1 MSGVRSLLTVSKA
14 ALPCVFGI
22 QRTFPLSAH
31 GSAFPAEKEGPR
43 RCSALW
49 LATLLLTSLLSS
61 ACAAQRQPGLAP
73 LPPMGWNDWAHYQC
87 GFTEQTILDNARALV
102 RTGLAARGYR
112 TVTIDDCWMLKSR
125 DSRGNLQ
132 PDPQRFPHGMKAVA
146 KAVHA
151 LGLKFGIYEDAGSQ
165 TCGGFAGSGVPQG
178 GGQDHFLQ
186 DARLFASW
194 GVDDLKLDGCNV
206 YSAPGDSQ
214 DTAYRAAYRAQSAA
228 LFETERPVIF
238 SESAPAYFQ
247 GTADWYD
254 VLSWVR
260 SYGQLW
266 REGSDIATFD
276 AKAPDAPRFHSVLWN
291 YAYNLPL
298 GRFQSPGNWNDA
310 DFIIGGDGGMT
321 PAETRSQLAL
331 WSMMSAPL
339 ILSSDLSRLSPA
351 AISVLGNRAVLSVD
365 QDPLGRMATLLR
377 RTPSSD
383 LLLKELAA
391 GRYAVAVLNRTDHPL
406 RVELH
411 AADLGFAQTGCR
423 FSSVDLWSG
432 APQKGAFTLQANVA
446 AHDTAIWKIRP
457 VLACGAPARMGVVT
471 RLASGG
477 HRDPESYVFCLAA
490 SGKVEACS
498 DSPAQRWT
506 VTPAGSLESLGK
518 CLSAANG
525 KLLMQPCVSSD
536 AQRWKYTL
544 TGNLIHRGDRLC
556 LTGRAAQGLT
566 LEMCGRHLLEN
577 QTWSLPND
585 FSHR

>member
-1 MSGVRSLLTVSKA
+1 MGGMRSVLMATKLA
-14 ALPCVFGI
+14 PFFFFGI
-22 QRTFPLSAH
+22 PES
-31 GSAFPAEKEGPR
+31 SPSPR
-43 RCSALW
+43 RPSALHAEGDGRGRCSTPW
-49 LATLLLTSLLSS
+49 LVALLLTGLLSS

-87 GFTEQTILDNARALV
+87 NFTAQTILDNARALV

-125 DSRGNLQ
+125 DSHGNLQ

-186 DARLFASW
+186 DAKLFASW
-194 GVDDLKLDGCNV
+194 GVDYLKLDGCNV
-206 YSAPGDSQ
+206 YAAPGDSQ
-214 DTAYRAAYRAQSAA
+214 NTAYRAAYRAESAA
-228 LFETERPVIF
+228 LFEVGRHVIF

-247 GTADWYD
+247 GTPDWYD

-260 SYGQLW
+260 FYGHLW

-276 AKAPDAPRFHSVLWN
+276 AKAPNAPRFHSVLWN

-339 ILSSDLSRLSPA
+339 ILSSDLGALSPA

-383 LLLKELAA
+383 LLFKKLA
-391 GRYAVAVLNRTDHPL
+391 GGSYAVAVLNRGEQPL
-406 RVELH
+406 HVELH
-411 AADLGFAQTGCR
+411 AVDLGFAQTGCQ

-432 APQKGAFTLQANVA
+432 AREPSALTLQAAIA
-446 AHDTAIWKIRP
+446 AHDTAIWRIRP
-457 VLACGAPARMGVVT
+457 APACGAPARMGVVT
-471 RLASGG
+471 RLASGR
-477 HRDPESYVFCLAA
+477 HRDPESYVLCMA
-490 SGKVEACS
+490 STGKVEACS

-506 VTPAGSLESLGK
+506 VTPAGSLESSGR
-518 CLSAANG
+518 CLAAANG
-525 KLLMQPCVSSD
+525 MVLMQRCVSSD

-544 TGNLIHRGDRLC
+544 AGNLINRGDRLC
-556 LTGRAAQGLT
+556 LTGRSAQGLT
-566 LEMCGRHLLEN
+566 LEICGHHLLDS
-577 QTWSLPND
+577 QIWSLPND
-585 FSHR
+585 PATR